1 LTTPPPAGFIS
12 FEDTTGLYETVF
24 FPKVYNQFC
33 HMLNEMRP
41 YILKGTVEE
50 DFGSITLTVHWMEF
64 LDKHKRQA
72 IPSARTK

>member
-1 LTTPPPAGFIS
+1 
-12 FEDTTGLYETVF
+12 VF

-41 YILKGTVEE
+41 YILKGTVE

-72 IPSARTK
+72 IPSTRTK